1 MKEPTKMIKFI
12 NVFFIESF
20 FFCKAKTSKCM
31 QLLPDF
37 KFFIVKLPEK
47 FRIRD
52 NIFFYR
58 CKHFK
63 NIFFQF
69 VQFSE

>member
-37 KFFIVKLPEK
+37 KSEYIRVMLSMWFIVKLPEK
-47 FRIRD
+47 FKIRD
-52 NIFFYR
+52 NIFLL
-58 CKHFK
+58 
-63 NIFFQF
+63 
-69 VQFSE
+69 